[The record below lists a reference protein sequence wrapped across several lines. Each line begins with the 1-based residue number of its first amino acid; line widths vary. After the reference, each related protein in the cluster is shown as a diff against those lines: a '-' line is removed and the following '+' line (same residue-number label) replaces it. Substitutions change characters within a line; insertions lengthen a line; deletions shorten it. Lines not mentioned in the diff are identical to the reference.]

1 MFFSYNFLFISFLNT
16 YDSTLNTS
24 DNAVTKDTWISYLNN
39 VDHLYLNPNAN
50 SIPAA
55 PPPHITTFGIQLL
68 CSNDCSF
75 EVILSSKWLMGL
87 VVKECWV
94 IPGYVLLPMV

>member
-1 MFFSYNFLFISFLNT
+1 MTALESKNFPSSKNTPLSVISFTSLFVIKGMFFSYNFLFISFLNT

-55 PPPHITTFGIQLL
+55 PPPHITTFGI
-68 CSNDCSF
+68 
-75 EVILSSKWLMGL
+75 
-87 VVKECWV
+87 
-94 IPGYVLLPMV
+94 